1 MKNKEIDYKFLVLSA
16 LWTEKLKKKK
26 NLRRMPDARITGIDE
41 PGLSRFPLDIL
52 YTALKGIVSINIIC
66 FATYPK

>member
-1 MKNKEIDYKFLVLSA
+1 
-16 LWTEKLKKKK
+16 
-26 NLRRMPDARITGIDE
+26 MPDARITGIDE